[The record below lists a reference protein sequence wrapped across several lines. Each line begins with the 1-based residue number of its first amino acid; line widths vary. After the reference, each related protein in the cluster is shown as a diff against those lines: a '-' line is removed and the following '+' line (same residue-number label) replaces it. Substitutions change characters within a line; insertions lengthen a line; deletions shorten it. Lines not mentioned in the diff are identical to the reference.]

1 MNNNHSF
8 NCGVENILSLIFTS
22 TTAHLE
28 TECSISD
35 NGFALCDS
43 ALAFRQSA
51 LFTEV
56 PKGLP
61 IAKRE
66 AVYEKPRGIFVNA
79 SEINAALRS
88 IGSCAWGKVAFNLPV
103 MLSFFFFFFCAWAV
117 FLPFYL
123 KIISLNINQLC
134 RF

>member
-1 MNNNHSF
+1 MEKF
-8 NCGVENILSLIFTS
+8 YS
-22 TTAHLE
+22 TNRPFLAVR
-28 TECSISD
+28 SIAA

-79 SEINAALRS
+79 RLIKTIFKINEL
-88 IGSCAWGKVAFNLPV
+88 
-103 MLSFFFFFFCAWAV
+103 
-117 FLPFYL
+117 
-123 KIISLNINQLC
+123 
-134 RF
+134 